1 MNNIFNH
8 VNHPGILSNPTS
20 CRVVCVRMYGNWGRL
35 RNCLC
40 KTCRF
45 STQSLV
51 WSAFFFFWHAL
62 HIHQYDGP
70 IPEGKA
76 QGRSLRSLF
85 WQVCLQAVV
94 SGLLEPSD
102 KEWDSPQRVSRQE
115 SIHRKMC
122 VSNCMEYVWSR
133 PYIQATKKK
142 TFEKPQKCK
151 SAEWELRRMLFYIN
165 LPKVKEK
172 KKTLFYKM
180 LPILTKIL
188 FK

>member
-1 MNNIFNH
+1 MLITLGYYLTRH
-8 VNHPGILSNPTS
+8 
-20 CRVVCVRMYGNWGRL
+20 RVVLCVCACMETGDGWGTAYAKL
-35 RNCLC
+35 VGSAHNLLC
-40 KTCRF
+40 D
-45 STQSLV
+45 QL
-51 WSAFFFFWHAL
+51 FFFWHAL

-172 KKTLFYKM
+172 KTTLFYKM